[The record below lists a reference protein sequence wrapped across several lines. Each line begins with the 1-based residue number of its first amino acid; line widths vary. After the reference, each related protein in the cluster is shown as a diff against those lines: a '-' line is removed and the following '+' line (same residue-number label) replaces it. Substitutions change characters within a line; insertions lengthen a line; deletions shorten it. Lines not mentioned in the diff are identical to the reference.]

1 MGPRS
6 CHHCRP
12 LLLLLPTLWRSRLPS
27 QRPSL
32 SQNLRPRPSPVTI
45 TDQTLWSPSRS
56 QAQRENQS
64 RSPTDQAT
72 PSSAPSPP
80 SSSLSSLPSPSR
92 APLVHT
98 SQTSSTPS
106 CLPNTQFLPF
116 SLLPVLQHLLQ

>member
-1 MGPRS
+1 MG
-6 CHHCRP
+6 
-12 LLLLLPTLWRSRLPS
+12 
-27 QRPSL
+27 
-32 SQNLRPRPSPVTI
+32 VTI

-56 QAQRENQS
+56 RAQRENQS

-92 APLVHT
+92 SPLVHT

-106 CLPNTQFLPF
+106 CLPNTPFIQFLPS
-116 SLLPVLQHLLQ
+116 SLLPALQHLLQIIIQSLHVFPSPPPPSNLLSLCVSSPRH